1 MIGAPAH
8 TPGRSFRCVL
18 LHPRSRPPRP
28 ELMAALA
35 RPSFRIFHCDNE
47 FAALAHLCAR
57 EGDPAPR
64 ADEGTILLLVEPG
77 DLDAPVELVDAL
89 DRYVPGASIWIYDS
103 RATPRLKALDP
114 EDLTTW
120 RVERAH
126 VEPPRP
132 PTPAPIS
139 APRAPQTPP
148 ARDLTPRLRLAGEGT
163 LPAEVSPVQVVGPGV
178 PDPVPD
184 VKPKAQP
191 PAAEAPYQP
200 PQPVSSVTPAPT
212 VAPVRP
218 IHTLLSDEELAMLLS
233 GEPEKR
239 T

>member
-1 MIGAPAH
+1 
-8 TPGRSFRCVL
+8 
-18 LHPRSRPPRP
+18 
-28 ELMAALA
+28 MAALS
-35 RPSFRIFHCDNE
+35 RPTFRIFHCDNE

-89 DRYVPGASIWIYDS
+89 DRYVPGASIWVYDS
-103 RATPRLKALDP
+103 RATPRLKALEP
-114 EDLTTW
+114 EDLSTW
-120 RVERAH
+120 RVERAQD
-126 VEPPRP
+126 EPARP
-132 PTPAPIS
+132 QVSVPVS
-139 APRAPQTPP
+139 APRTPQPAP
-148 ARDLTPRLRLAGEGT
+148 ARDQAPRLRLAGEGT
-163 LPAEVSPVQVVGPGV
+163 LPAEVPPVQVVGHGV

-184 VKPKAQP
+184 VKPKSQP
-191 PAAEAPYQP
+191 PAAEAPFQP

>member
-1 MIGAPAH
+1 
-8 TPGRSFRCVL
+8 
-18 LHPRSRPPRP
+18 
-28 ELMAALA
+28 MAALS
-35 RPSFRIFHCDNE
+35 RPTFRIFHCDNE

-64 ADEGTILLLVEPG
+64 ASEGTILLLVEPA

-89 DRYVPGASIWIYDS
+89 DRYAPGASIWVYDS
-103 RATPRLKALDP
+103 RATPRLKALEP
-114 EDLTTW
+114 EDLSTW

-126 VEPPRP
+126 DEPARP
-132 PTPAPIS
+132 KAPVPVS
-139 APRAPQTPP
+139 APRTPQPAPV
-148 ARDLTPRLRLAGEGT
+148 RDQTPRLRLAGEGT
-163 LPAEVSPVQVVGPGV
+163 LPAEVPPVQVVGPGV

-191 PAAEAPYQP
+191 SASEVPAPHPQP
-200 PQPVSSVTPAPT
+200 PQPVPSVTPAPT

>member
-57 EGDPAPR
+57 EGDRPC

-77 DLDAPVELVDAL
+77 DLDARSNSSTHWTATCPVLPHLGLIARDAPPQGPT
-89 DRYVPGASIWIYDS
+89 RRTSRPGGWSEPTS
-103 RATPRLKALDP
+103 TPPPPA
-114 EDLTTW
+114 
-120 RVERAH
+120 
-126 VEPPRP
+126 PPRSP
-132 PTPAPIS
+132 LRVPRRR
-139 APRAPQTPP
+139 PRARPH
-148 ARDLTPRLRLAGEGT
+148 PRSALAGEGT

-191 PAAEAPYQP
+191 PGAEAPFSPRSQC
-200 PQPVSSVTPAPT
+200 
-212 VAPVRP
+212 R
-218 IHTLLSDEELAMLLS
+218 L
-233 GEPEKR
+233 
-239 T
+239 